1 MRRAYC
7 TCSPILAVSYLRRYL
22 RRYES
27 SYLLYTYTYSSV
39 PSIFFY
45 YLRSLIFYSTVFT
58 FVRKYFR
65 TCPFAGS
72 QARAHHPST
81 RPTTPG
87 GVPTTPRQ
95 GPPSL
100 VVLGW
105 CGRSHA
111 VRALGVFSH
120 SKLQGWYH
128 PTPGVVPPLLI
139 AHQISLKYFKVDM
152 YVFCT
157 VQSFEGST

>member
-1 MRRAYC
+1 MKNETKVSCCAELVWC
-7 TCSPILAVSYLRRYL
+7 CSRLSLKLSTEVLVRD
-22 RRYES
+22 
-27 SYLLYTYTYSSV
+27 TYSSV

-45 YLRSLIFYSTVFT
+45 YLRSLIFYSIYLRTEVLSHMS
-58 FVRKYFR
+58 FR
-65 TCPFAGS
+65 RLAGPCPPPLDK
-72 QARAHHPST
+72 AHHPWW
-81 RPTTPG
+81 

-111 VRALGVFSH
+111 VRALWVFSH

-152 YVFCT
+152 YVYCT